1 MNTRGITS
9 FLACALLSLLPI
21 FAYAQPTTAPGQ
33 TTLAPA
39 TSSNPYAFQRDGIF
53 SCNRSGASAMSVG
66 AIAATGGVYVPV
78 ADATVQLNT
87 GMLVYKECVL
97 RELIVRT
104 REAAMTALTRKAVV
118 AIQTG
123 RSGNAQYVV
132 DEREEMQRAKDK
144 AFAEFFQGG
153 TLQNLN
159 TAFQPDVMRAVLGDY
174 ETQTRAP
181 ERALRCEYQGDLRA
195 ASKNPTQT
203 KFTWDNLG
211 TLKDPACNPLGAYY
225 LARQMAE
232 NVTAQCE
239 QYLQGQWDKGRGYYP
254 ITDDPTNPCYGQI
267 VLPAVNV
274 QESFQRLL
282 DSPVYQMENA
292 NDIGQMI
299 GALYSGLTTQIMSDN
314 QGLAGLMQS
323 VGGQPS
329 YLNQL
334 TAESAQ
340 GVRNSALNIAL
351 QILSAA
357 RQVEVAYFT
366 AVNAILSTLTQTSGQ
381 LKNAENQCW
390 NLIIPQVC
398 AGTLDAQNKCTDS
411 GGATY
416 QVATSTAGYAQ
427 AIIASQI
434 TSLVAPTVAKATSS
448 QNALFLIDQL
458 IQGISNTASQNAQ
471 RLALQQ
477 LDSLV
482 SQRLLHVS
490 ADVDGPTGVQKQLDD
505 TKIATRA
512 LMTRTVEAW
521 ANDPSPSVGWCNI
534 NNPAVIQGW
543 KDRWKQ

>member
-1 MNTRGITS
+1 MNSRRITS

-21 FAYAQPTTAPGQ
+21 FAYANTH

-39 TSSNPYAFQRDGIF
+39 ASSNPYAFQRDGIF

-97 RELIVRT
+97 REFLIRN
-104 REAAMTALTRKAVV
+104 REAAMAALTQKAVV

-123 RSGNAQYVV
+123 RNGNPQYVV
-132 DEREEMQRAKDK
+132 DERGEMQRAKDK
-144 AFAEFFQGG
+144 AFTGFIQGG
-153 TLQNLN
+153 ILQNLN
-159 TAFQPDVMRAVLGDY
+159 PAFRAAVTRAVAGDY

-181 ERALRCEYQGDLRA
+181 ESSLRCGYRGDLQA
-195 ASKNPTQT
+195 ASTNPTQT
-203 KFTWDNLG
+203 EFDWENFGALAN
-211 TLKDPACNPLGAYY
+211 PACNPLGAYY
-225 LARQMAE
+225 IARQMAE

-239 QYLQGQWDKGRGYYP
+239 QHLQKQWDWGRGYYP

-267 VLPAVNV
+267 VTPAVNV

-282 DSPVYQMENA
+282 DSPVYQMESA

-299 GALYSGLTTQIMSDN
+299 GAFYSGLTTQIISDN
-314 QGLAGLMQS
+314 RGFAGLIQG

-329 YLNQL
+329 YLNRL
-334 TAESAQ
+334 TSESAQ
-340 GVRNSALNIAL
+340 GVRNSALNIAI
-351 QILSAA
+351 QILNAA

-366 AVNAILSTLTQTSGQ
+366 AVNAILSTLTQTSDQ

-390 NLIIPQVC
+390 NLIIPQTC
-398 AGTLDAQNKCTDS
+398 TNALDSQNKCTDGS
-411 GGATY
+411 GITY
-416 QVATSTAGYAQ
+416 QVATSTVGFAQ
-427 AIIASQI
+427 AVIASQI
-434 TSLVAPTVAKATSS
+434 TPLVAPALAKATSS
-448 QNALFLIDQL
+448 QNALRLVDQL
-458 IQGISNTASQNAQ
+458 IQGVSNTSSQNAQ
-471 RLALQQ
+471 LLALQQ

-490 ADVDGPTGVQKQLDD
+490 AEVDGPTGVLKLLDD
-505 TKIATRA
+505 TKTAMRA
-512 LMTRTVEAW
+512 LVTSTVEAW